1 MKILMGNL
9 DKGQL
14 KAIQD
19 GQTWGDVSK
28 EQKSNFDKV
37 ADAVNSK
44 AESSALSGY
53 VTTVKAES
61 TYAKKTDLASKA
73 DTSAL
78 ASLAT
83 KSELTNKV
91 DKDGSKVLS
100 DQNFTT
106 ALKTKL
112 DGIATNANNYS
123 HPTTSGNKHIPSGG
137 SSGQILTWSADG
149 TATWGAAP
157 TSVVT
162 PVTAPAKAQG
172 ANPTQAE
179 FDALIDALISA
190 GVFTA

>member
-1 MKILMGNL
+1 MAKL

-19 GQTWGDVSK
+19 GQTWEQVST

-44 AESSALSGY
+44 A
-53 VTTVKAES
+53 
-61 TYAKKTDLASKA
+61 

-83 KSELTNKV
+83 KSELANKV

-123 HPTTSGNKHIPSGG
+123 HPTSPGNKHIPSGG
-137 SSGQILTWSADG
+137 SSGQFLKWSADG
-149 TATWGAAP
+149 TAAWGDAP

-162 PVTAPAKAQG
+162 PVAAPAKAEG

-190 GVFTA
+190 RVFTV

>member
-1 MKILMGNL
+1 MANL
-9 DKGQL
+9 DKSNL
-14 KAIQD
+14 KAIAD
-19 GQTWGDVSK
+19 GQTWEQVSA
-28 EQKSNFDKV
+28 EQKANFDLV
-37 ADAVNSK
+37 ADAVN
-44 AESSALSGY
+44 
-53 VTTVKAES
+53 T
-61 TYAKKTDLASKA
+61 KA
-73 DTSAL
+73 DTTAL
-78 ASLAT
+78 AT
-83 KSELTNKV
+83 KV

-149 TATWGAAP
+149 TAAWGAAP
-157 TSVVT
+157 TSTVT
-162 PVTAPAKAQG
+162 PVAAPAKSQG